1 MPDTVL
7 TQGGEPPNPLRLPP
21 VRAPRPIILLLVAG
35 VLLVV
40 VGVTAA
46 GLVLL
51 TSAHVTTNVLN
62 QAVAGD
68 GELVRRFVTD
78 HVTPDDLAGGP
89 LTPLRRLALQ
99 PALDQMLAPGA
110 IVHAELVLPN
120 GAVLLSDGDG
130 GSAPQLGSPD
140 WTVATSGRAVAAFV
154 DADESGDI
162 GPALPDALLREF
174 FPVVRDG
181 RVEAVVALWRDAHV
195 TVAALA
201 DARRDILV
209 VTLSSAACVALIM
222 WLVFRSA
229 QGRLTR
235 QTIALLEAG
244 RRDPLTGLLNHGA
257 VVDATAAA
265 IERLRSEGGGLAVAF
280 IDIDNLGNLNE
291 ARGHE
296 TGDQAIGVVARLLE
310 RHVGDGLIGRYGPDE
325 FMVTVQGPAMG
336 TFADTLDGI
345 RTALADVEMHVGAG
359 ERLPVTVSIGAGTY
373 PNHGSSVTEL
383 LANVGLMLHEAQ
395 ASGGDAIRW
404 AGEDTTKDPPART
417 FDILQG
423 LVFAVD
429 AKDRYTKRHSED
441 VARYALFLAEALD
454 LPAGTRQSL
463 RTAALLHDIGKIGV
477 PDRILRKPG
486 RLDEA
491 EYAAMQQHVLLGDAI
506 VRELP
511 DLQSIRA
518 AIRHHHERW
527 DGAGYLDGLAGDEIP
542 FLARIIAVSD
552 SFSAMTTDRPYRK
565 AFSVDE
571 AIRRLGDAAGS
582 QLDERLV
589 LAFIQAIEHHPHP
602 PLPGGA
608 GLVRDAE
615 RRPEVVRVA

>member
-1 MPDTVL
+1 
-7 TQGGEPPNPLRLPP
+7 
-21 VRAPRPIILLLVAG
+21 
-35 VLLVV
+35 
-40 VGVTAA
+40 
-46 GLVLL
+46 
-51 TSAHVTTNVLN
+51 
-62 QAVAGD
+62 
-68 GELVRRFVTD
+68 
-78 HVTPDDLAGGP
+78 
-89 LTPLRRLALQ
+89 
-99 PALDQMLAPGA
+99 
-110 IVHAELVLPN
+110 
-120 GAVLLSDGDG
+120 
-130 GSAPQLGSPD
+130 
-140 WTVATSGRAVAAFV
+140 
-154 DADESGDI
+154 
-162 GPALPDALLREF
+162 
-174 FPVVRDG
+174 
-181 RVEAVVALWRDAHV
+181 
-195 TVAALA
+195 
-201 DARRDILV
+201 
-209 VTLSSAACVALIM
+209 
-222 WLVFRSA
+222 
-229 QGRLTR
+229 
-235 QTIALLEAG
+235 
-244 RRDPLTGLLNHGA
+244 
-257 VVDATAAA
+257 
-265 IERLRSEGGGLAVAF
+265 
-280 IDIDNLGNLNE
+280 
-291 ARGHE
+291 
-296 TGDQAIGVVARLLE
+296 
-310 RHVGDGLIGRYGPDE
+310 
-325 FMVTVQGPAMG
+325 MG

-404 AGEDTTKDPPART
+404 AGEEATKDPPART

-477 PDRILRKPG
+477 PDRVLRKPG

-542 FLARIIAVSD
+542 LLARIIAVSD

-608 GLVRDAE
+608 GSVRDAE